1 MKERSPGQAVIIGEK
16 PVKKVGDVV
25 GYPGCNVTTL
35 PLDIPLSF
43 SRFF

>member
-1 MKERSPGQAVIIGEK
+1 MKECPLEGAAIISEQTVKKGGEIIGN
-16 PVKKVGDVV
+16 
-25 GYPGCNVTTL
+25 PGCNVTTL